1 MEPRSILAATTPV
14 VRELLAVTRSIAIV
28 FLSVSDPVG
37 DGFVKS
43 LSRPNG
49 NATGFT
55 NLERSLAGKRLEL
68 VKELAPSISRVAA
81 LYNPAT
87 AAGKGAYYW
96 APFEAAASWSSV
108 EPVQAPVHDESEIEP
123 LLTKLAAI
131 GNTGLAV
138 MPDVFTVVNRA
149 RITSS
154 ATMHRLPTVY
164 PYRYFAEDGGL
175 MSYGIDLVDQYRR
188 AARYVHRIFH
198 GEKPDELPVQ
208 APAKFELVINH
219 ATAKAIGLSVP
230 FLAYVPRGR
239 GDRIGL
245 ADQRYDV

>member
-1 MEPRSILAATTPV
+1 MKRAPPRKFRTLRREVIEPALNRHQGRLIKTT
-14 VRELLAVTRSIAIV
+14 
-28 FLSVSDPVG
+28 D
-37 DGFVKS
+37 DGQGTD
-43 LSRPNG
+43 L
-49 NATGFT
+49 
-55 NLERSLAGKRLEL
+55 LERRVWDALSDRVIMASRRLVWPFRGIFL
-68 VKELAPSISRVAA
+68 TRIS
-81 LYNPAT
+81 P
-87 AAGKGAYYW
+87 
-96 APFEAAASWSSV
+96 
-108 EPVQAPVHDESEIEP
+108 
-123 LLTKLAAI
+123 
-131 GNTGLAV
+131 
-138 MPDVFTVVNRA
+138 
-149 RITSS
+149 